1 MKTIRYAA
9 TMFAVAVIL
18 CSCASSPDIVQWVEE
33 KGAIVLDIKPDAKL
47 NLKGNKGHKLAM
59 CLYQLKDQSMFN
71 QLASNEQG
79 LYKLLECSV
88 FDSSAIACTR
98 IFVDPGMN
106 QKMLIDRAEGTKYV
120 AIVAGYYKLEKDKI
134 IRFYK
139 IPEVNQRYGFLKLK
153 KRKVPGKLELTLSLG
168 PKEINSK

>member
-1 MKTIRYAA
+1 MKTLRYAA
-9 TMFAVAVIL
+9 MLFTVVIM

-47 NLKGNKGHKLAM
+47 NSLGNKGHKLTM
-59 CLYQLKDQSMFN
+59 CIYQLKDQSMFN
-71 QLASNEQG
+71 QLISNEQG
-79 LYKLLECSV
+79 LYKLLDCSV

-98 IFVDPGMN
+98 IYVDPGKN

-120 AIVAGYYKLEKDKI
+120 AIIAGYYKLEKDKI

-153 KRKVPGKLELTLSLG
+153 KRKVPGKLEITLNLG
-168 PKEINSK
+168 PKEIISK